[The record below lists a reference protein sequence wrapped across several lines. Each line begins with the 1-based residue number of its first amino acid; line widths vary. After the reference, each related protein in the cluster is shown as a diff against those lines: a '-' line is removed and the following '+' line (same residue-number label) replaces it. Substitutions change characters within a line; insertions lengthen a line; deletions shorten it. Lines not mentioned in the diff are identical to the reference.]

1 MVGWWLVRTKVS
13 ALQTGAWVS
22 ILRSLGRGLAV
33 RLVAYAAL
41 LLGFMSLYEG
51 FSGPSIPMGL
61 LGGVLII
68 AGMWRLAF
76 ARRGT
81 NTARSENPAPV
92 QEDNAR
98 DSLH

>member
-1 MVGWWLVRTKVS
+1 M
-13 ALQTGAWVS
+13 S
-22 ILRSLGRGLAV
+22 ILSNLGRGLAV

-68 AGMWRLAF
+68 AGMWLLAF
-76 ARRGT
+76 SRKGMPTDRRG
-81 NTARSENPAPV
+81 NPASV
-92 QEDNAR
+92 QEDNTS

>member
-1 MVGWWLVRTKVS
+1 M
-13 ALQTGAWVS
+13 S
-22 ILRSLGRGLAV
+22 ILRNLGRGLAT

-68 AGMWRLAF
+68 AGMWLLAF
-76 ARRGT
+76 ARKWTDTDR
-81 NTARSENPAPV
+81 RDNPAPV
-92 QEDNAR
+92 QEDKAR